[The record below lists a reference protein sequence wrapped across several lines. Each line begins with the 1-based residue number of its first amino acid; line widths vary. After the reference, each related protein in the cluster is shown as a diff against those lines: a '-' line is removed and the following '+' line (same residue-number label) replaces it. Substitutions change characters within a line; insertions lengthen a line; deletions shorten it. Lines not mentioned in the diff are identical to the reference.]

1 MHASLTTSR
10 TPRPLLRTWVA
21 AAVLALC
28 GTSGAQAQS
37 LSELF
42 VAARDHDANYL
53 SAVANAKATS
63 AKGDQA
69 LAGVLPQVNFSAD
82 KFKTD
87 NNVDTSQPT
96 RDSDSQ
102 TLSIKQP
109 LFQVGNFLGVEQG
122 AHTRD
127 IANRQRQAAEQDLV
141 IRMTQ
146 AYFDVLSASDSV
158 TVVQAQKQAVTEQL
172 AAAKR
177 NFEVGTSTITDS
189 REAQARFD
197 LVVAQEIAAQNDLR
211 VKRLALEQLVGIN
224 DVQPKALKV
233 PVALPNVEPMD
244 LQAWLDQAQAN
255 NAQLQ
260 QAQSAQKI
268 ASLESKKA
276 MSNHLPTL
284 DLVAQQRRTYGF
296 SGTTAAGS
304 YGRTDNSSIG
314 LQFNLPLFVGF
325 AHQNRIRETLHL
337 QDKAQAD
344 LDNAQRGVVQ
354 ATRSA
359 FFGVQAGMSQVKAL
373 EAAEASSQVSLDAN
387 KLGYQVGVRINIDV
401 LNAQTQLYQTK
412 RDLSQARYNVLLGQ
426 LRLKQAS
433 GKLTG
438 QDLQA
443 INDLLAP

>member
-1 MHASLTTSR
+1 
-10 TPRPLLRTWVA
+10 
-21 AAVLALC
+21 
-28 GTSGAQAQS
+28 
-37 LSELF
+37 
-42 VAARDHDANYL
+42 
-53 SAVANAKATS
+53 
-63 AKGDQA
+63 
-69 LAGVLPQVNFSAD
+69 
-82 KFKTD
+82 
-87 NNVDTSQPT
+87 
-96 RDSDSQ
+96 
-102 TLSIKQP
+102 
-109 LFQVGNFLGVEQG
+109 
-122 AHTRD
+122 
-127 IANRQRQAAEQDLV
+127 
-141 IRMTQ
+141 
-146 AYFDVLSASDSV
+146 
-158 TVVQAQKQAVTEQL
+158 
-172 AAAKR
+172 
-177 NFEVGTSTITDS
+177 
-189 REAQARFD
+189 

>member
-1 MHASLTTSR
+1 MYATPFSR
-10 TPRPLLRTWVA
+10 QTPRLSLRPLVA
-21 AAVLALC
+21 AAVLAL
-28 GTSGAQAQS
+28 GAASSAQAQS
-37 LSELF
+37 LIELF
-42 VAARDHDANYL
+42 QAARDHDANYL
-53 SAVANAKATS
+53 SAVANAKATRS
-63 AKGDQA
+63 RGNQA
-69 LAGVLPQVNFSAD
+69 WSGVLPQVGFSAD
-82 KFKTD
+82 KFESK
-87 NNVDTSQPT
+87 NNLVSNPPT
-96 RDSDSQ
+96 IDSDSQ
-102 TLSIKQP
+102 TLSVKQP
-109 LFQVGNFLGVEQG
+109 LFQMNGFLGVFQG
-122 AHTRD
+122 EHTID
-127 IANRQRQAAEQDLV
+127 VSERQLQAAEQDLV
-141 IRMTQ
+141 IRITQ

-260 QAQSAQKI
+260 QAHSAQKI

-284 DLVAQQRRTYGF
+284 DLVAQQRRSYGF
-296 SGTTAAGS
+296 NAASSS
-304 YGRTDNSSIG
+304 YSDSDNTSIG
-314 LQFNLPLFVGF
+314 LQLNWPLFAGF
-325 AHQNRIRETLHL
+325 AHHNRIRETLHL

-433 GKLTG
+433 GTLTG

-443 INDLLAP
+443 VNDLLAP

>member
-10 TPRPLLRTWVA
+10 TPRPSLRPLVA
-21 AAVLALC
+21 AAVLAL
-28 GTSGAQAQS
+28 GAASSAQAQS
-37 LSELF
+37 LLEVF
-42 VAARDHDANYL
+42 QAARDHDANYL
-53 SAVANAKATS
+53 SAVANAKATRS
-63 AKGDQA
+63 RGKQA
-69 LAGVLPQVNFSAD
+69 WAGVLPQVAFSAD
-82 KFKTD
+82 KFVSK
-87 NNVDTSQPT
+87 NQAVSNAPSIN
-96 RDSDSQ
+96 SDSQ
-102 TLSIKQP
+102 TLSLKQP
-109 LFQVGNFLGVEQG
+109 LYQMGSYYGVLQG
-122 AHTRD
+122 EEAIYVSLSQLQT
-127 IANRQRQAAEQDLV
+127 AEQDLV
-141 IRMTQ
+141 IRITQ

-158 TVVQAQKQAVTEQL
+158 GVVQAQKQAVTEQL

-233 PVALPNVEPMD
+233 PVALPDLSTMD
-244 LQAWLDQAQAN
+244 LDFWLSQAKAN

-260 QAQSAQKI
+260 QAYSAQKI

-284 DLVAQQRRTYGF
+284 DLVAQQRR
-296 SGTTAAGS
+296 S
-304 YGRTDNSSIG
+304 YASSATSQSNNTSLG
-314 LQFNLPLFVGF
+314 LQFNWPLFAGF
-325 AHQNRIRETLHL
+325 AHQNRISETLHL

-401 LNAQTQLYQTK
+401 LNAQTQLFQTK

-433 GKLTG
+433 GTLTG

>member
-1 MHASLTTSR
+1 MYATPFSRR
-10 TPRPLLRTWVA
+10 TPRPSLRPLVA
-21 AAVLALC
+21 AAVLAL
-28 GTSGAQAQS
+28 GAASSAQAQS
-37 LSELF
+37 LLELF
-42 VAARDHDANYL
+42 QAARDHDANYL
-53 SAVANAKATS
+53 SAVANAKATRS
-63 AKGDQA
+63 RGNQA
-69 LAGVLPQVNFSAD
+69 WSGVLPQVGFSAD
-82 KFKTD
+82 KFESK
-87 NNVDTSQPT
+87 NNLVSNPPT
-96 RDSDSQ
+96 IDSDSQ
-102 TLSIKQP
+102 TLSVKQP
-109 LFQVGNFLGVEQG
+109 LFQMNGFLGVFQG
-122 AHTRD
+122 EHTID
-127 IANRQRQAAEQDLV
+127 VSERQLQAAEQDLV
-141 IRMTQ
+141 IRITQ

-260 QAQSAQKI
+260 QAHSAQKI

-284 DLVAQQRRTYGF
+284 DLVAQQRRSYGF
-296 SGTTAAGS
+296 NAASSS
-304 YGRTDNSSIG
+304 YSDSDNTSIG
-314 LQFNLPLFVGF
+314 LQLNWPLFAGF
-325 AHQNRIRETLHL
+325 AHHNRIRETLHL

-433 GKLTG
+433 GTLTG

-443 INDLLAP
+443 VNDLLAP

>member
-1 MHASLTTSR
+1 MHATPFSRR
-10 TPRPLLRTWVA
+10 TPRPSLRPLVA
-21 AAVLALC
+21 AAVLAL
-28 GTSGAQAQS
+28 GTASNAQAQS
-37 LSELF
+37 LLELF
-42 VAARDHDANYL
+42 QAARDHDASYL
-53 SAVANAKATS
+53 SAVANAKATNS
-63 AKGDQA
+63 RGNQA
-69 LAGVLPQVNFSAD
+69 WAGMLPQVTYSAD
-82 KFKTD
+82 KFETD
-87 NNVDTSQPT
+87 DNITTTTPT

-102 TLSIKQP
+102 TLTIKQP
-109 LFQVGNFLGVEQG
+109 LFQMGSFLGVAQG
-122 AHTRD
+122 SHTRD
-127 IANRQRQAAEQDLV
+127 IAERQLQAAEHELV
-141 IRMTQ
+141 LRITE
-146 AYFDVLSASDSV
+146 AYFNVLSAIDSLG
-158 TVVQAQKQAVTEQL
+158 VVQTQKQAVSEQL
-172 AAAKR
+172 ASAKR

-197 LVVAQEIAAQNDLR
+197 LVVAQEIAAQNDVR
-211 VKRLALEQLVGIN
+211 VKRLALDQLVGLN
-224 DVQPKALKV
+224 DAQPRPLKV
-233 PVALPNVEPMD
+233 PVALPNLEITD
-244 LQAWLDQAQAN
+244 LESWLAQAKTN

-260 QAQSAQKI
+260 QAWSAQRI

-284 DLVAQQRRTYGF
+284 DLVAQQKKNYGYN
-296 SGTTAAGS
+296 STLDR
-304 YGRTDNSSIG
+304 YGKTDSTSIG
-314 LQFNLPLFVGF
+314 FQLNLPLFAGF
-325 AHQNRIRETLHL
+325 AHHNKIRETLHL

-344 LDNAQRGVVQ
+344 LDKTQRDVVQ

-359 FFGVQAGMSQVKAL
+359 FFGVQAGLSQVKAL

>member
-1 MHASLTTSR
+1 MYATPVSR
-10 TPRPLLRTWVA
+10 QTPRPSLRPLVA
-21 AAVLALC
+21 AAVLAL
-28 GTSGAQAQS
+28 GAASSAQAQS
-37 LSELF
+37 LLEVF
-42 VAARDHDANYL
+42 QAARDHDANYL
-53 SAVANAKATS
+53 SAVANAKATRS
-63 AKGDQA
+63 RGKQA
-69 LAGVLPQVNFSAD
+69 WAGVLPQVAFSAD
-82 KFKTD
+82 KFVSQ
-87 NNVDTSQPT
+87 NNALSNAPSIN
-96 RDSDSQ
+96 SDSQ
-102 TLSIKQP
+102 TLSLKQP
-109 LFQVGNFLGVEQG
+109 LYQMGSYYGVLQG
-122 AHTRD
+122 EESIYVSLSQLQT
-127 IANRQRQAAEQDLV
+127 AEQDLV
-141 IRMTQ
+141 IRITQ
-146 AYFDVLSASDSV
+146 AYFDVLSASDNV
-158 TVVQAQKQAVTEQL
+158 GVVQAQKQAVSEQL

-177 NFEVGTSTITDS
+177 NFEVGTSTVTDS

-401 LNAQTQLYQTK
+401 LNAQTQLFQTK

-433 GKLTG
+433 GKLTS

-443 INDLLAP
+443 VNDLLAP

>member
-1 MHASLTTSR
+1 MYATPFSHR
-10 TPRPLLRTWVA
+10 TPRPSLRPLVA
-21 AAVLALC
+21 AAVLAL
-28 GTSGAQAQS
+28 GAASSAQAQS
-37 LSELF
+37 LLELF
-42 VAARDHDANYL
+42 QAARDHDANYL
-53 SAVANAKATS
+53 SAVANAKATRS
-63 AKGDQA
+63 RGKQA
-69 LAGVLPQVNFSAD
+69 WAGVLPQVAFSAD
-82 KFKTD
+82 KFVSQ
-87 NNVDTSQPT
+87 NNALSNAPSIN
-96 RDSDSQ
+96 SDSQ
-102 TLSIKQP
+102 TLSLKQP
-109 LFQVGNFLGVEQG
+109 LYQMGSYYGVLQG
-122 AHTRD
+122 EESIYVSLSQLQT
-127 IANRQRQAAEQDLV
+127 AEQDLV
-141 IRMTQ
+141 IRITQ
-146 AYFDVLSASDSV
+146 AYFDVLSASDNV
-158 TVVQAQKQAVTEQL
+158 GVVQAQKQAVSEQL

-177 NFEVGTSTITDS
+177 NFEVGTSTVTDS

-224 DVQPKALKV
+224 DLQPKALKV
-233 PVALPNVEPMD
+233 PVALPD
-244 LQAWLDQAQAN
+244 LQSLDLDFWLTQAKAN

-284 DLVAQQRRTYGF
+284 DLVAQQRR
-296 SGTTAAGS
+296 S
-304 YGRTDNSSIG
+304 YASSTSSQSNNTSLG
-314 LQFNLPLFVGF
+314 LQFNWPLFAGF
-325 AHQNRIRETLHL
+325 AHQNRISETLHL

-344 LDNAQRGVVQ
+344 LDNAQRSVLQ

-359 FFGVQAGMSQVKAL
+359 FFGVQSGMSQVKAL

-401 LNAQTQLYQTK
+401 LNAQTQLFQTK

-433 GKLTG
+433 GKLTS

-443 INDLLAP
+443 VNDLLAP

>member
-1 MHASLTTSR
+1 MYATPFSRR
-10 TPRPLLRTWVA
+10 TPRPSLRPLVA
-21 AAVLALC
+21 AAVLAL
-28 GTSGAQAQS
+28 GAASSAQAQS
-37 LSELF
+37 LIELF
-42 VAARDHDANYL
+42 QAARDHDANYL
-53 SAVANAKATS
+53 SAVANAKATRS
-63 AKGDQA
+63 RGKQA
-69 LAGVLPQVNFSAD
+69 WAGVLPQVGFSAD
-82 KFKTD
+82 KFESK
-87 NNVDTSQPT
+87 NNLVSNPPT
-96 RDSDSQ
+96 IDSDSQ

-109 LFQVGNFLGVEQG
+109 LFQMNGFLGVFQG
-122 AHTRD
+122 DHTID
-127 IANRQRQAAEQDLV
+127 VSERQLQAAEQDLV
-141 IRMTQ
+141 IRITQ

-284 DLVAQQRRTYGF
+284 DLVAQQRRSYGF
-296 SGTTAAGS
+296 NAASSS
-304 YGRTDNSSIG
+304 YSNSDNTSIG
-314 LQFNLPLFVGF
+314 LQLNWPLFAGF
-325 AHQNRIRETLHL
+325 AHHNRISETLHL

-433 GKLTG
+433 GTLTG

>member
-10 TPRPLLRTWVA
+10 TPRPLLRPLAA
-21 AAVLALC
+21 AAVLAL
-28 GTSGAQAQS
+28 GAASSAQAQS
-37 LSELF
+37 LLEVF
-42 VAARDHDANYL
+42 QAARDHDANYL

-63 AKGDQA
+63 AKGDQDW
-69 LAGVLPQVNFSAD
+69 AGVLPQISFRATENKIDPGSP
-82 KFKTD
+82 
-87 NNVDTSQPT
+87 SY
-96 RDSDSQ
+96 DSNSQ
-102 TLSIKQP
+102 TLLIKQP
-109 LFQVGNFLGVEQG
+109 LFQVGSFLGVAQG

-127 IANRQRQAAEQDLV
+127 IADRQRQAAEQDLV
-141 IRMTQ
+141 IRITQ

-233 PVALPNVEPMD
+233 PVALPNLEPMD
-244 LQAWLDQAQAN
+244 LQAWLAQAQAN

-260 QAQSAQKI
+260 QAQSGKDI

-284 DLVAQQRRTYGF
+284 DLEVERSKSFNAQNNNIRNN
-296 SGTTAAGS
+296 
-304 YGRTDNSSIG
+304 TDTVRLVLNV
-314 LQFNLPLFVGF
+314 PLFAGF
-325 AHQNRIRETLHL
+325 AHQNRIRQALHL

-344 LDNAQRGVVQ
+344 LDKEQRGVVQ

>member
-10 TPRPLLRTWVA
+10 TPRPLLRPLVA
-21 AAVLALC
+21 AVVLALG

-37 LSELF
+37 LLEVF
-42 VAARDHDANYL
+42 QAARDHDANYL
-53 SAVANAKATS
+53 SAVANAKATRS
-63 AKGDQA
+63 RGKQA
-69 LAGVLPQVNFSAD
+69 WAGVLPQVAFSAD
-82 KFKTD
+82 KFVSK
-87 NNVDTSQPT
+87 NQAVSNAPSIN
-96 RDSDSQ
+96 SDSQ
-102 TLSIKQP
+102 TLSLKQP
-109 LFQVGNFLGVEQG
+109 LYQMGSYYGVLQG
-122 AHTRD
+122 EEAIYVSLSQLQT
-127 IANRQRQAAEQDLV
+127 AEQDLV
-141 IRMTQ
+141 IRITQ

-158 TVVQAQKQAVTEQL
+158 GVVQAQKQAVTEQL

-233 PVALPNVEPMD
+233 PVALPDLSTMD
-244 LQAWLDQAQAN
+244 LDFWLSQAKAN

-260 QAQSAQKI
+260 QAHSAQKI

-284 DLVAQQRRTYGF
+284 DLVAQQRR
-296 SGTTAAGS
+296 S
-304 YGRTDNSSIG
+304 YASSATSQSNNTSLG
-314 LQFNLPLFVGF
+314 LQFNWPLFAGF
-325 AHQNRIRETLHL
+325 AHQNRISETLHL

-401 LNAQTQLYQTK
+401 LNAQTQLFQTK

>member
-1 MHASLTTSR
+1 L
-10 TPRPLLRTWVA
+10 
-21 AAVLALC
+21 VLA
-28 GTSGAQAQS
+28 Q
-37 LSELF
+37 
-42 VAARDHDANYL
+42 
-53 SAVANAKATS
+53 
-63 AKGDQA
+63 
-69 LAGVLPQVNFSAD
+69 
-82 KFKTD
+82 
-87 NNVDTSQPT
+87 
-96 RDSDSQ
+96 
-102 TLSIKQP
+102 
-109 LFQVGNFLGVEQG
+109 
-122 AHTRD
+122 D
-127 IANRQRQAAEQDLV
+127 IAAP
-141 IRMTQ
+141 
-146 AYFDVLSASDSV
+146 
-158 TVVQAQKQAVTEQL
+158 
-172 AAAKR
+172 
-177 NFEVGTSTITDS
+177 
-189 REAQARFD
+189 
-197 LVVAQEIAAQNDLR
+197 NDLR

-260 QAQSAQKI
+260 QAHSAQKI

-284 DLVAQQRRTYGF
+284 DLVAQQRRSYGF
-296 SGTTAAGS
+296 NAASSS
-304 YGRTDNSSIG
+304 YSDSDNTSIG
-314 LQFNLPLFVGF
+314 LQLNWPLFAGF
-325 AHQNRIRETLHL
+325 AHHNRIRETLHL

-354 ATRSA
+354 TTRTA

-433 GKLTG
+433 GTLTG

>member
-1 MHASLTTSR
+1 MHATPFSRR
-10 TPRPLLRTWVA
+10 TPRPSLRPLVA
-21 AAVLALC
+21 ATVLAL
-28 GTSGAQAQS
+28 GAASSAQAQS
-37 LSELF
+37 LLDLF
-42 VAARDHDANYL
+42 QAARDHDANYL
-53 SAVANAKATS
+53 SAMANAKATRS
-63 AKGDQA
+63 RGNQA
-69 LAGVLPQVNFSAD
+69 WAGVLPQVGYSAD
-82 KFKTD
+82 KFETE
-87 NNVDTSQPT
+87 NNLINNPPT
-96 RDSDSQ
+96 IDSDSQ

-109 LFQVGNFLGVEQG
+109 LFQMNGFLGVFQG
-122 AHTRD
+122 EHTID
-127 IANRQRQAAEQDLV
+127 VSERQLQAAEQDLV
-141 IRMTQ
+141 IRITQ

-158 TVVQAQKQAVTEQL
+158 GVVQAQKQAVSEQL

-177 NFEVGTSTITDS
+177 NFEVGTSTVTDS

-211 VKRLALEQLVGIN
+211 VKRLALEQLVGIS

-233 PVALPNVEPMD
+233 PVALPDLQTMD
-244 LQAWLDQAQAN
+244 LDFWLSQAQAN

-260 QAQSAQKI
+260 QAHSAQKI

-284 DLVAQQRRTYGF
+284 DLVAQQRRSYGF
-296 SGTTAAGS
+296 NAASSS
-304 YGRTDNSSIG
+304 YSDSDNTSIG
-314 LQFNLPLFVGF
+314 LQLNWPLFAGF
-325 AHQNRIRETLHL
+325 AHHNRIRETLHL

-359 FFGVQAGMSQVKAL
+359 FYGVQAGMSQVKAL

-401 LNAQTQLYQTK
+401 LNAQTQLYETK
-412 RDLSQARYNVLLGQ
+412 RDLAQARYNVLLGQ

-433 GKLTG
+433 GTLTG
-438 QDLQA
+438 EDLQA

>member
-42 VAARDHDANYL
+42 VTARDHDANYL
-53 SAVANAKATS
+53 SAVANAKATRS
-63 AKGDQA
+63 RGKQA
-69 LAGVLPQVNFSAD
+69 WAGVLPQVAFSAD
-82 KFKTD
+82 KFVSK
-87 NNVDTSQPT
+87 NQAVSNAPSIN
-96 RDSDSQ
+96 SDSQ
-102 TLSIKQP
+102 TLSLKQP
-109 LFQVGNFLGVEQG
+109 LYQMGSYYGVLQG
-122 AHTRD
+122 EEAIYVSLSQLQT
-127 IANRQRQAAEQDLV
+127 AEQDLV
-141 IRMTQ
+141 IRITQ

-158 TVVQAQKQAVTEQL
+158 GVVQAQKQAVTEQL

-233 PVALPNVEPMD
+233 PVALPDLSTMD
-244 LQAWLDQAQAN
+244 LDFWLSQAKAN

-260 QAQSAQKI
+260 QAHSAQKI

-284 DLVAQQRRTYGF
+284 DLVAQQRR
-296 SGTTAAGS
+296 S
-304 YGRTDNSSIG
+304 YASSATSQSNNTSLG
-314 LQFNLPLFVGF
+314 LQFNWPLFAGF
-325 AHQNRIRETLHL
+325 AHQNRISETLHL

-401 LNAQTQLYQTK
+401 LNAQTQLFQTK

>member
-10 TPRPLLRTWVA
+10 TPSPLLRTWVA
-21 AAVLALC
+21 AAVLSLG

-53 SAVANAKATS
+53 SAVANAKATRS
-63 AKGDQA
+63 RGKQA
-69 LAGVLPQVNFSAD
+69 WAGVLPQVAFSAD
-82 KFKTD
+82 KFVSK
-87 NNVDTSQPT
+87 NQAVSNAPSIN
-96 RDSDSQ
+96 SDSQ
-102 TLSIKQP
+102 TLSLKQP
-109 LFQVGNFLGVEQG
+109 LYQMGSYYGVLQG
-122 AHTRD
+122 EEAIYVSLSQLQT
-127 IANRQRQAAEQDLV
+127 AEQDLV
-141 IRMTQ
+141 IRITQ

-158 TVVQAQKQAVTEQL
+158 GVVQAQKQAVTEQL

-233 PVALPNVEPMD
+233 PVALPDLSTMD
-244 LQAWLDQAQAN
+244 LDFWLSQAKAN

-260 QAQSAQKI
+260 QAHSAQKI

-284 DLVAQQRRTYGF
+284 DLVAQQRR
-296 SGTTAAGS
+296 S
-304 YGRTDNSSIG
+304 YASSATSQSNNTSLG
-314 LQFNLPLFVGF
+314 LQFNWPLFAGF
-325 AHQNRIRETLHL
+325 AHQNRISETLHL

-401 LNAQTQLYQTK
+401 LNAQTQLFQTK

-433 GKLTG
+433 GTLTG

>member
-53 SAVANAKATS
+53 SAVANAKATRS
-63 AKGDQA
+63 RGKQA
-69 LAGVLPQVNFSAD
+69 WAGVLPQVAFSAD
-82 KFKTD
+82 KFVSK
-87 NNVDTSQPT
+87 NQAVSNAPSIN
-96 RDSDSQ
+96 SDSQ
-102 TLSIKQP
+102 TLSLKQP
-109 LFQVGNFLGVEQG
+109 LYQMGSYYGVLQG
-122 AHTRD
+122 EEAIYVSLSQLQT
-127 IANRQRQAAEQDLV
+127 AEQDLV
-141 IRMTQ
+141 IRITQ

-158 TVVQAQKQAVTEQL
+158 GVVQAQKQAVTEQL

-233 PVALPNVEPMD
+233 PVALPDLSTMD
-244 LQAWLDQAQAN
+244 LDFWLSQAQAN

-260 QAQSAQKI
+260 QAHSAQKI

-284 DLVAQQRRTYGF
+284 DLVAQQRRSYGF
-296 SGTTAAGS
+296 NAASSS
-304 YGRTDNSSIG
+304 YSDSDNTSIG
-314 LQFNLPLFVGF
+314 LQLNWPLFAGF
-325 AHQNRIRETLHL
+325 AHHNRIRETLHL

-354 ATRSA
+354 ATRTA

-401 LNAQTQLYQTK
+401 LNAQTQLFQTK

-433 GKLTG
+433 GTLTG

>member
-1 MHASLTTSR
+1 MHATPFSRR
-10 TPRPLLRTWVA
+10 TPRPSLRPLVA
-21 AAVLALC
+21 ATVLAL
-28 GTSGAQAQS
+28 GAASSAQAQS
-37 LSELF
+37 LLELF
-42 VAARDHDANYL
+42 QAARDHDANYL
-53 SAVANAKATS
+53 SAVANAKATNS
-63 AKGDQA
+63 KGNQA
-69 LAGVLPQVNFSAD
+69 WAGMLPQVTYSAD
-82 KFKTD
+82 KFETD
-87 NNVDTSQPT
+87 DNITTTTPT

-102 TLSIKQP
+102 TLTIKQP
-109 LFQVGNFLGVEQG
+109 LFQMGSFLGVAQG
-122 AHTRD
+122 SHTRD
-127 IANRQRQAAEQDLV
+127 IAERQLQAAEHELV
-141 IRMTQ
+141 LRITE
-146 AYFDVLSASDSV
+146 AYFNVLSATDSLG
-158 TVVQAQKQAVTEQL
+158 VVQTQKQAVSEQL

-197 LVVAQEIAAQNDLR
+197 LVVAQEIAAQNDVR
-211 VKRLALEQLVGIN
+211 VKRLALDQLVGLN
-224 DVQPKALKV
+224 DAQPRPLKV
-233 PVALPNVEPMD
+233 PVALPNLETTD
-244 LQAWLDQAQAN
+244 LETWLAQAKTN

-260 QAQSAQKI
+260 QAWSAQRI

-284 DLVAQQRRTYGF
+284 DLVAQQKKNYGY
-296 SGTTAAGS
+296 SSTLGG
-304 YGRTDNSSIG
+304 YGKTDNTSIG
-314 LQFNLPLFVGF
+314 FQLNLPLFAGF
-325 AHQNRIRETLHL
+325 AHHNRIRETLHL

-344 LDNAQRGVVQ
+344 LDNAERNVIQ

-359 FFGVQAGMSQVKAL
+359 FYGVQAGLSQVKAL

-433 GKLTG
+433 GTLTG

>member
-1 MHASLTTSR
+1 MYATPFSHR
-10 TPRPLLRTWVA
+10 TPRPSLRPLVA
-21 AAVLALC
+21 AAVLAL
-28 GTSGAQAQS
+28 GAASSAQAQS
-37 LSELF
+37 LLELF
-42 VAARDHDANYL
+42 QAARDHDANYL
-53 SAVANAKATS
+53 SAVANAKATRS
-63 AKGDQA
+63 RGKQA
-69 LAGVLPQVNFSAD
+69 WAGVLPQVAFSAD
-82 KFKTD
+82 KFVSQ
-87 NNVDTSQPT
+87 NNALSNAPSIN
-96 RDSDSQ
+96 SDSQ
-102 TLSIKQP
+102 TLSLKQP
-109 LFQVGNFLGVEQG
+109 LYQMGSYYGVLQG
-122 AHTRD
+122 EESIYVSLSQLQT
-127 IANRQRQAAEQDLV
+127 AEQDLV
-141 IRMTQ
+141 IRITQ

-158 TVVQAQKQAVTEQL
+158 GVVQAQKQAVSEQL

-177 NFEVGTSTITDS
+177 NFEVGTSTVTDS

-233 PVALPNVEPMD
+233 PVALPD
-244 LQAWLDQAQAN
+244 LQSLDLDFWLTQAKAN

-284 DLVAQQRRTYGF
+284 DLVAQQRR
-296 SGTTAAGS
+296 S
-304 YGRTDNSSIG
+304 YASSTSSQSNNTSLG
-314 LQFNLPLFVGF
+314 LQFNWPLFAGF
-325 AHQNRIRETLHL
+325 AHQNRISETLHL

-344 LDNAQRGVVQ
+344 LDNAQRSVLQ

-359 FFGVQAGMSQVKAL
+359 FFGVQSGMSQVKAL

-401 LNAQTQLYQTK
+401 LNAQTQLFQTK

-433 GKLTG
+433 GKLTS

-443 INDLLAP
+443 VNDLLAP

>member
-10 TPRPLLRTWVA
+10 TPRPLLRPLVA
-21 AAVLALC
+21 AVVLALG

-42 VAARDHDANYL
+42 VAARDHDASYL
-53 SAVANAKATS
+53 SAVANAKATR

-69 LAGVLPQVNFSAD
+69 WAGVLPQVNFSAD
-82 KFKTD
+82 KFKTA
-87 NNVDTSQPT
+87 NNIDTSQPT

-109 LFQVGNFLGVEQG
+109 LFQVGSFLGVEQG

-127 IANRQRQAAEQDLV
+127 IADRQSQAAEQDLV
-141 IRMTQ
+141 IRITQ

-158 TVVQAQKQAVTEQL
+158 TVVQAQKQAVSEQL

-177 NFEVGTSTITDS
+177 NFEVGTSTVTDS

-233 PVALPNVEPMD
+233 PVALPNLEPMD

-276 MSNHLPTL
+276 LSNHLPTL
-284 DLVAQQRRTYGF
+284 DLVAQQKR
-296 SGTTAAGS
+296 S
-304 YGRTDNSSIG
+304 YGYNAASSAYNDSDNTSIG
-314 LQFNLPLFVGF
+314 LQLNWPLFAGF
-325 AHQNRIRETLHL
+325 AHHNRIRETLHL

-344 LDNAQRGVVQ
+344 LDNAQRGVMQ

>member
-1 MHASLTTSR
+1 MYATPVSR
-10 TPRPLLRTWVA
+10 QTPRPSLRPLVA
-21 AAVLALC
+21 AAVLAL
-28 GTSGAQAQS
+28 GAASSAQAQS
-37 LSELF
+37 LLEVF
-42 VAARDHDANYL
+42 QAARDHDANYL
-53 SAVANAKATS
+53 SAVANAKATRS
-63 AKGDQA
+63 RGKQA
-69 LAGVLPQVNFSAD
+69 WAGVLPQVAFSAD
-82 KFKTD
+82 KFVSQ
-87 NNVDTSQPT
+87 NNALSNAPSIN
-96 RDSDSQ
+96 SDSQ
-102 TLSIKQP
+102 TLSLKQP
-109 LFQVGNFLGVEQG
+109 LYQMGSYYGVLQG
-122 AHTRD
+122 EESIYVSLSQLQT
-127 IANRQRQAAEQDLV
+127 AEQDLV
-141 IRMTQ
+141 IRITQ
-146 AYFDVLSASDSV
+146 AYFDVLSASDNV
-158 TVVQAQKQAVTEQL
+158 GVVQAQKQAVSEQL

-177 NFEVGTSTITDS
+177 NFEVGTSTVTDS

-233 PVALPNVEPMD
+233 PVALPDLSTMD
-244 LQAWLDQAQAN
+244 LDFWLSQAKAN

-284 DLVAQQRRTYGF
+284 DLVAQQRR
-296 SGTTAAGS
+296 S
-304 YGRTDNSSIG
+304 YASSTSSQSDNTSIG
-314 LQFNLPLFVGF
+314 LQLNWPLFAGF
-325 AHQNRIRETLHL
+325 AHRNRISETLHL

-344 LDNAQRGVVQ
+344 LDNAQRSVLQ

-401 LNAQTQLYQTK
+401 LNAQTQLFQTK

-433 GKLTG
+433 GKLTS

-443 INDLLAP
+443 VNDLLAP

>member
-10 TPRPLLRTWVA
+10 TPRPLLRPLVA
-21 AAVLALC
+21 AVVLALG

-42 VAARDHDANYL
+42 VAARDHDASYL
-53 SAVANAKATS
+53 SAVANAKATR

-69 LAGVLPQVNFSAD
+69 WAGVLPQVNFRATENKIDPGNS
-82 KFKTD
+82 
-87 NNVDTSQPT
+87 SY
-96 RDSDSQ
+96 DSDSQ

-109 LFQVGNFLGVEQG
+109 LFQVGSFLGLEQG

-127 IANRQRQAAEQDLV
+127 IADRQHQAAEQDLV
-141 IRMTQ
+141 IRITQ

-158 TVVQAQKQAVTEQL
+158 TVVQAQKQAVSEQL

-177 NFEVGTSTITDS
+177 NFEVGTSTVTDS

-211 VKRLALEQLVGIN
+211 VKRLALEQLVGIS

-233 PVALPNVEPMD
+233 PVALPNLEPMD

-260 QAQSAQKI
+260 QAKSGKDI

-284 DLVAQQRRTYGF
+284 DLEAVRSKNFNSQNSNLRNN
-296 SGTTAAGS
+296 
-304 YGRTDNSSIG
+304 TDTISLVLNV
-314 LQFNLPLFVGF
+314 PLFAGF
-325 AHQNRIRETLHL
+325 AHHNRIRETLHL

>member
-42 VAARDHDANYL
+42 VTARDHDANYL
-53 SAVANAKATS
+53 SAVANAKATRS
-63 AKGDQA
+63 RGKQA
-69 LAGVLPQVNFSAD
+69 WAGVLPQVAFSAD
-82 KFKTD
+82 KFVSK
-87 NNVDTSQPT
+87 NQAVSNAPSIN
-96 RDSDSQ
+96 SDSQ
-102 TLSIKQP
+102 TLSLKQP
-109 LFQVGNFLGVEQG
+109 LYQMGSYYGVLQG
-122 AHTRD
+122 EEAIYVSLSQLQT
-127 IANRQRQAAEQDLV
+127 AEQDLV
-141 IRMTQ
+141 IRITQ

-158 TVVQAQKQAVTEQL
+158 GVVQAQKQAVTEQL

-233 PVALPNVEPMD
+233 PVALPDLSTMD
-244 LQAWLDQAQAN
+244 LDFWLSQAKAN

-260 QAQSAQKI
+260 QAHSAQKI

-284 DLVAQQRRTYGF
+284 DLVAQQRR
-296 SGTTAAGS
+296 S
-304 YGRTDNSSIG
+304 YASSATSQSNNTSLG
-314 LQFNLPLFVGF
+314 LQFNWPLFAGF
-325 AHQNRIRETLHL
+325 AHQNRISETLHL

-401 LNAQTQLYQTK
+401 LNAQTQLFQTK

-433 GKLTG
+433 GTLTG

>member
-1 MHASLTTSR
+1 MNANPFSRHNPRLSL
-10 TPRPLLRTWVA
+10 RPLA
-21 AAVLALC
+21 AAVVLAL
-28 GTSGAQAQS
+28 GAASSAQAQS
-37 LSELF
+37 LLELF
-42 VAARDHDANYL
+42 QAARDHDASYL
-53 SAVANAKATS
+53 SAVASAKATRS
-63 AKGDQA
+63 RGKQA
-69 LAGVLPQVNFSAD
+69 WAGVLPQVAFSAD
-82 KFKTD
+82 KFVSQ
-87 NNVDTSQPT
+87 NNALSNAPSIN
-96 RDSDSQ
+96 SDSQ
-102 TLSIKQP
+102 TLSLKQP
-109 LFQVGNFLGVEQG
+109 LYQMGSYYGVLQG
-122 AHTRD
+122 EESIYVSLSQLQT
-127 IANRQRQAAEQDLV
+127 AEQDLV
-141 IRMTQ
+141 IRITQ

-158 TVVQAQKQAVTEQL
+158 GVVQAQKQAVSEQL

-177 NFEVGTSTITDS
+177 NFEVGTSTVTDS

-233 PVALPNVEPMD
+233 PVALPNLQSLD
-244 LQAWLDQAQAN
+244 LDFWLTQAKAN

-284 DLVAQQRRTYGF
+284 DLVAQQRR
-296 SGTTAAGS
+296 S
-304 YGRTDNSSIG
+304 YASSTSSQSNNTSLG
-314 LQFNLPLFVGF
+314 LQFNWPLFAGF
-325 AHQNRIRETLHL
+325 AHQNRISETLHL

-344 LDNAQRGVVQ
+344 LDNAQRSVLQ

-359 FFGVQAGMSQVKAL
+359 FFGVQSGMSQVKAL

-401 LNAQTQLYQTK
+401 LNAQTQLFQTK

-433 GKLTG
+433 GNLSG
-438 QDLQA
+438 EDLLS

>member
-1 MHASLTTSR
+1 MHASPFSR
-10 TPRPLLRTWVA
+10 HTPRPSLRPLVA
-21 AAVLALC
+21 AAVLAL
-28 GTSGAQAQS
+28 GAASHAQAQS
-37 LSELF
+37 LLEMF
-42 VAARDHDANYL
+42 QAARDHDASYL
-53 SAVANAKATS
+53 SAVANAKATRS
-63 AKGDQA
+63 RGNQA
-69 LAGVLPQVNFSAD
+69 WAGVLPQVGYSAD
-82 KFKTD
+82 KFESE
-87 NNVDTSQPT
+87 NNLLSNPPT
-96 RDSDSQ
+96 IDSDSQ

-109 LFQVGNFLGVEQG
+109 LFQMNGFLGVFQG
-122 AHTRD
+122 EHTID
-127 IANRQRQAAEQDLV
+127 VSERQLQAAEQDLV
-141 IRMTQ
+141 IRITQ
-146 AYFDVLSASDSV
+146 AYFDVLSARDSLG
-158 TVVQAQKQAVTEQL
+158 VVQAQKQAVSEQL

-177 NFEVGTSTITDS
+177 NFEVGTSTVTDS

-197 LVVAQEIAAQNDLR
+197 LVAAQEIAAQNDLR

-233 PVALPNVEPMD
+233 PVTLPELQTQD
-244 LQAWLDQAQAN
+244 LDFWLAQAQAN

-260 QAQSAQKI
+260 QAHSAQKI

-276 MSNHLPTL
+276 LSNHLPTL
-284 DLVAQQRRTYGF
+284 DLVAQQRRSYGF
-296 SGTTAAGS
+296 NAATSS
-304 YGRTDNSSIG
+304 YSDSDNTSIG
-314 LQFNLPLFVGF
+314 LQLNWPLFAGF
-325 AHQNRIRETLHL
+325 AHHNRIRETLHL

-344 LDNAQRGVVQ
+344 LDNAQRNVIQ

-359 FFGVQAGMSQVKAL
+359 FYGVQAGMSQVKAL

-412 RDLSQARYNVLLGQ
+412 RDLAQARYNVLLGQ

-433 GKLTG
+433 GTLTG

>member
-1 MHASLTTSR
+1 MYATPFSHR
-10 TPRPLLRTWVA
+10 TPRPSLRPLVA
-21 AAVLALC
+21 AAVLAL
-28 GTSGAQAQS
+28 GAASSAQAQS
-37 LSELF
+37 LLELF
-42 VAARDHDANYL
+42 QAARDHDANYL
-53 SAVANAKATS
+53 SAVANAKATRS
-63 AKGDQA
+63 RGKQA
-69 LAGVLPQVNFSAD
+69 WAGVLPQVAFSAD
-82 KFKTD
+82 KFVSQ
-87 NNVDTSQPT
+87 NNALSNAPSIN
-96 RDSDSQ
+96 SDSQ
-102 TLSIKQP
+102 TLSLKQP
-109 LFQVGNFLGVEQG
+109 LYQMGSYYGVLQG
-122 AHTRD
+122 EESIYVSLSQLQT
-127 IANRQRQAAEQDLV
+127 AEQDLV
-141 IRMTQ
+141 IRITQ

-158 TVVQAQKQAVTEQL
+158 GVVQAQKQAVSEQL

-177 NFEVGTSTITDS
+177 NFEVGTSTVTDS

-224 DVQPKALKV
+224 DVQPRALKV
-233 PVALPNVEPMD
+233 PVALPD
-244 LQAWLDQAQAN
+244 LQSLDLDFWLTQANAN

-284 DLVAQQRRTYGF
+284 DLVAQQRR
-296 SGTTAAGS
+296 S
-304 YGRTDNSSIG
+304 YASSTSSQSNNTSLG
-314 LQFNLPLFVGF
+314 LQFNWPLFAGF
-325 AHQNRIRETLHL
+325 AHQNRISETLHL

-344 LDNAQRGVVQ
+344 LDNAQRSVLQ

-359 FFGVQAGMSQVKAL
+359 FFGVQSGMSQVKAL

-401 LNAQTQLYQTK
+401 LNAQTQLFQTK

-433 GKLTG
+433 GKLTS

-443 INDLLAP
+443 VNDLLAP

>member
-1 MHASLTTSR
+1 
-10 TPRPLLRTWVA
+10 
-21 AAVLALC
+21 
-28 GTSGAQAQS
+28 
-37 LSELF
+37 
-42 VAARDHDANYL
+42 
-53 SAVANAKATS
+53 
-63 AKGDQA
+63 
-69 LAGVLPQVNFSAD
+69 
-82 KFKTD
+82 
-87 NNVDTSQPT
+87 
-96 RDSDSQ
+96 
-102 TLSIKQP
+102 
-109 LFQVGNFLGVEQG
+109 
-122 AHTRD
+122 
-127 IANRQRQAAEQDLV
+127 
-141 IRMTQ
+141 
-146 AYFDVLSASDSV
+146 
-158 TVVQAQKQAVTEQL
+158 
-172 AAAKR
+172 
-177 NFEVGTSTITDS
+177 
-189 REAQARFD
+189 
-197 LVVAQEIAAQNDLR
+197 
-211 VKRLALEQLVGIN
+211 VGIN

-268 ASLESKKA
+268 ASLESKKT

-284 DLVAQQRRTYGF
+284 DLVAQQRR
-296 SGTTAAGS
+296 S
-304 YGRTDNSSIG
+304 YASSATSQSNNTSLG
-314 LQFNLPLFVGF
+314 LQFNWPLFAGF
-325 AHQNRIRETLHL
+325 AHQNRISETLHL

>member
-1 MHASLTTSR
+1 MHATPFSRR
-10 TPRPLLRTWVA
+10 TPRPSLRPLVA
-21 AAVLALC
+21 AAVLAL
-28 GTSGAQAQS
+28 GTASNAQAQS
-37 LSELF
+37 LLELF
-42 VAARDHDANYL
+42 QAARDHDASYL
-53 SAVANAKATS
+53 SAVANAKATNS
-63 AKGDQA
+63 RGNQA
-69 LAGVLPQVNFSAD
+69 WAGMLPQVTYSAD
-82 KFKTD
+82 KFETD
-87 NNVDTSQPT
+87 DNITTTTPT

-102 TLSIKQP
+102 TLTIKQP
-109 LFQVGNFLGVEQG
+109 LFQMGSFLGVAQG
-122 AHTRD
+122 SHTRD
-127 IANRQRQAAEQDLV
+127 IAERQLQAAEHELV
-141 IRMTQ
+141 LRITE
-146 AYFDVLSASDSV
+146 AYFNVLSAIDSLG
-158 TVVQAQKQAVTEQL
+158 VVQTQKQAVSEQL
-172 AAAKR
+172 ASAKR

-197 LVVAQEIAAQNDLR
+197 LVVAQEIAAQNDVR
-211 VKRLALEQLVGIN
+211 VKRLALDQLVGLN
-224 DVQPKALKV
+224 DAQPRPLKV
-233 PVALPNVEPMD
+233 PVALPNLEITD
-244 LQAWLDQAQAN
+244 LESWLAQAKTN

-260 QAQSAQKI
+260 QAWSAQRI

-284 DLVAQQRRTYGF
+284 DLVAQQKKNYGYSSF
-296 SGTTAAGS
+296 TNS
-304 YGRTDNSSIG
+304 YGNTDNTSIG
-314 LQFNLPLFVGF
+314 FQLNLPLFVGF
-325 AHQNRIRETLHL
+325 AHHNRIRETLHL

-344 LDNAQRGVVQ
+344 LDNAERNVIQ

-359 FFGVQAGMSQVKAL
+359 FYGVQAGLSQVKAL

-433 GKLTG
+433 GTLTG

>member
-10 TPRPLLRTWVA
+10 TPRPSLRPLVA
-21 AAVLALC
+21 AAVLAL
-28 GTSGAQAQS
+28 GAASSAQAQS
-37 LSELF
+37 LLEVF
-42 VAARDHDANYL
+42 QAARDHDANYL
-53 SAVANAKATS
+53 SAVANAKATRS
-63 AKGDQA
+63 RGKQA
-69 LAGVLPQVNFSAD
+69 WAGVLPQVAFSAD
-82 KFKTD
+82 KFVSK
-87 NNVDTSQPT
+87 NQAVSNAPSIN
-96 RDSDSQ
+96 SDSQ
-102 TLSIKQP
+102 TLSLKQP
-109 LFQVGNFLGVEQG
+109 LYQMGSYYGVLQG
-122 AHTRD
+122 EEAIYVSLSQLQT
-127 IANRQRQAAEQDLV
+127 AEQDLV
-141 IRMTQ
+141 IRITQ

-158 TVVQAQKQAVTEQL
+158 GVVQAQKQAVTEQL

-233 PVALPNVEPMD
+233 PVALPDLSTMD
-244 LQAWLDQAQAN
+244 LDFWLSQAKAN

-260 QAQSAQKI
+260 QAHSAQKI

-284 DLVAQQRRTYGF
+284 DLVAQQRR
-296 SGTTAAGS
+296 S
-304 YGRTDNSSIG
+304 YASSATSQSNNTSLG
-314 LQFNLPLFVGF
+314 LQFNWPLFAGF
-325 AHQNRIRETLHL
+325 AHQNRISETLHL

-401 LNAQTQLYQTK
+401 LNAQTQLFQTK

-433 GKLTG
+433 GTLTG